1 MASRSLFI
9 AVMVV
14 FSSRVPTS
22 GGCGLCWR
30 FIALSYRWMSQSSSA
45 SGPSIHGGGGTGYD
59 GQGSPAAYRVGALAY
74 EPAVLCDCKL
84 KACRWISWSN
94 GQPGRR
100 YYRCRRARTD
110 MDCKFYRWV
119 DEECS
124 AWYKELFRDLRDAV
138 WKLKKDVAKKE
149 AEVEDKDMQLVAK
162 QMEVEEKKKE
172 IEDKQMVLQVK
183 HQELNAKE
191 EELIAKQQRLQAK
204 DVVEQTLQAQ
214 LRMKNQCMDALVL
227 SVLLVIILVVV
238 MLNAK

>member
-1 MASRSLFI
+1 
-9 AVMVV
+9 
-14 FSSRVPTS
+14 
-22 GGCGLCWR
+22 
-30 FIALSYRWMSQSSSA
+30 MSQSSLA
-45 SGPSIHGGGGTGYD
+45 SGPNIHGGSGATYD
-59 GQGSPAAYRVGALAY
+59 GQGSLVAYRVGPLAY

-84 KACRWISWSN
+84 KAYRWISWSN
-94 GQPGRR
+94 GQLGRR

-110 MDCKFYRWV
+110 MDCKFYSWA

-183 HQELNAKE
+183 QQELNAKE
-191 EELIAKQQRLQAK
+191 EELIAKQQQLEAK
-204 DVVEQTLQAQ
+204 DVVVQTLEAQ
-214 LRMKNQCMDALVL
+214 LRMKNQCIDALVVL